1 VGGRI
6 RTAAA
11 PSPKTGQKRA
21 CGSFLAARALP
32 SHPRPPSKNHVK
44 SRDFTW
50 FFFALGDLTAILTAT
65 LIFGQQ
71 NFVEQIGQ
79 IFGCSLR
86 VTGALMAIYT
96 AGVHVAAVADQQL

>member
-1 VGGRI
+1 VLKNTGFSFFAETLQKLGGRI

-44 SRDFTW
+44 S
-50 FFFALGDLTAILTAT
+50 
-65 LIFGQQ
+65 
-71 NFVEQIGQ
+71 
-79 IFGCSLR
+79 
-86 VTGALMAIYT
+86 
-96 AGVHVAAVADQQL
+96 

>member
-1 VGGRI
+1 
-6 RTAAA
+6 
-11 PSPKTGQKRA
+11 
-21 CGSFLAARALP
+21 
-32 SHPRPPSKNHVK
+32 
-44 SRDFTW
+44 
-50 FFFALGDLTAILTAT
+50 LTAILTAT

-71 NFVEQIGQ
+71 NFIEQIGQ